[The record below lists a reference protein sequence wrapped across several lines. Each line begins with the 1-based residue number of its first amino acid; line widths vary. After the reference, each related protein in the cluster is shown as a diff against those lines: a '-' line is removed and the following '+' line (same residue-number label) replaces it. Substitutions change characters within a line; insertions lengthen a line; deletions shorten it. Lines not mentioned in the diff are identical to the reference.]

1 METPLTSSALA
12 YTWRQ
17 LAQRA
22 GVAGGDPQ
30 GTGFEGLDIPVFYGQ
45 SEQFRTKRQGIV
57 VTPAAPVAWRKLLD
71 RPSSS
76 LDWLP
81 VDETVPSG
89 AKMPF
94 SDRIPVLFWGEG
106 YEDGHKPFAERRE
119 DGSIVF
125 YADIIAATFFMLSRW
140 EETVVPVRDQHDR
153 FPATA
158 SVAYK
163 QGFLDRPIID
173 EYALILR
180 AWIQTILPGWKPK
193 KQRFRVKLT
202 HDIDYMRQIGDFP
215 TLLMQLAAHGLKRRR
230 PDLLGKT
237 LAAYR
242 DTVKD
247 PYYQGIAELASISE
261 TSGFRSAFYFMAAGP
276 GFHESDYQ
284 LSSPQIR
291 RCIRDLRLRGHE
303 IGFHAGYRTAEDPIR
318 FAEEKN
324 AFQHSIGITP
334 QGGRQHYLRF
344 RVPQTWRLWDMQGF
358 IYDSSMGYAGYEGFR
373 CGTCHPFHPFDLDQ
387 QRELSLLEYPL
398 IVMDQTLQ
406 RYRSLSPQQAKER
419 IMLLANRCKQV
430 GGVFTILWH
439 NTSLSGHW
447 LPWRNMYQAVVTQ
460 LAVLS

>member
-1 METPLTSSALA
+1 MKLLSTNAINYAWQNLLQGAAGESSLPAISLH
-12 YTWRQ
+12 
-17 LAQRA
+17 
-22 GVAGGDPQ
+22 
-30 GTGFEGLDIPVFYGQ
+30 YGQ
-45 SEQFRTKRQGIV
+45 VVQSLKTKIIV
-57 VTPAAPVAWRKLLD
+57 IPAAPQAWQEILD
-71 RPSSS
+71 KPLRSLQWIAYENAFPAGAEMPSYDA
-76 LDWLP
+76 L
-81 VDETVPSG
+81 
-89 AKMPF
+89 
-94 SDRIPVLFWGEG
+94 PVLFWGEG

-119 DGSIVF
+119 DSSIVF

-140 EETVVPVRDQHDR
+140 EETVVPTRDQHDR

-163 QGFLDRPIID
+163 QGFLDRPIVD

-180 AWIQTILPGWKPK
+180 AWIQTILPGWEPK
-193 KQRFRVKLT
+193 EQRFRVKLT
-202 HDIDYMRQIGDFP
+202 HDIDYIRQVDGFS
-215 TLLMQLAAHGLKRRR
+215 TLLMQLVSHGLKRRR
-230 PDLLGKT
+230 PDLLGKS

-242 DTVKD
+242 DPVKD
-247 PYYQGIAELASISE
+247 PYYQGIYELAAISE
-261 TSGFRSAFYFMAAGP
+261 ASGFRSAFYFMAAGP

-318 FAEEKN
+318 FEEEKD
-324 AFQHSIGITP
+324 AFQHSTRIIP
-334 QGGRQHYLRF
+334 KGGRQHYLRF
-344 RVPQTWRLWDMQGF
+344 RVPHTWRLWDQQGF
-358 IYDSSMGYAGYEGFR
+358 IYDSSIGYAGYEGFR

-430 GGVFTILWH
+430 GGVFTLLWH

-447 LPWRNMYQAVVTQ
+447 HPWRDMYQEVVAQ
-460 LAVLS
+460 LAALL